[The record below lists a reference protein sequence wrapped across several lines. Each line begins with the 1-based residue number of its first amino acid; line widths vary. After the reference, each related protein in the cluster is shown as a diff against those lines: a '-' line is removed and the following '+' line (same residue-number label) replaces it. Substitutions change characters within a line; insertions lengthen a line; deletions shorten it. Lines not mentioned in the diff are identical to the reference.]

1 MRILFSND
9 GVGDAGGVQSYLAAV
24 VAALAGRRHDVA
36 LLHLDPL
43 RDAAAS
49 PAGTAEHFCVGTSG
63 RSAAID
69 AAMRWHP
76 TVCFSHNMRALSV
89 ERALIAR
96 MPVVK
101 MMHGYFGTCVGGQK
115 IHAFPRVTVCHRR
128 FGLAC
133 AAIYLPRHCGQWSI
147 GKLAEQYSWARA
159 QRMLFAHYAEI
170 VVASRH
176 MSEEYARHGVERAR
190 LTTNPLFSST
200 LPSRMADPPP
210 AFNVLFLG
218 RMTNLKGG
226 DLLLRA
232 AARVRG
238 IGGAGLTL
246 TFAGDGPSRPAWEHL
261 SESLGVHAT
270 FTGWV
275 EGRAREAL
283 FRQASIVAVPSV
295 WPEPFGLVGLEA
307 GAYGVPAVA
316 FDVGGVSEWLRDG
329 INGWMV
335 PAEGGERAL
344 GDALASIQRQAATLG
359 SMRAGAR
366 RVAEELSLD
375 RHVAILE
382 DVLSR
387 AAQRG
392 VAV

>member
-1 MRILFSND
+1 MRILFAND

-24 VAALAGRRHDVA
+24 IAALAARHHDVA

-43 RDAAAS
+43 RDASAS
-49 PAGTAEHFCVGTSG
+49 PAGAAPHFCVGSSG
-63 RSAAID
+63 ENAAID
-69 AAMRWHP
+69 AAMRWRP
-76 TVCFSHNMRALSV
+76 AVCFSHNMRALAV
-89 ERALIAR
+89 ERGLMAR
-96 MPVVK
+96 LPVVK

-115 IHAFPRVTVCHRR
+115 MHAFPRASACHRR
-128 FGLAC
+128 FGVAC
-133 AAIYLPRHCGQWSI
+133 AAIYLPRHCGQWNL

-159 QRMLFAHYAEI
+159 QHALFAHYAEI
-170 VVASRH
+170 MVASRH
-176 MSEEYARHGVERAR
+176 MNDEYMRHGVERTR
-190 LTTNPLFSST
+190 LTTNPLFASM
-200 LPSRMADPPP
+200 LPPRMADAPPP
-210 AFNVLFLG
+210 FNVLFLG

-232 AARVRG
+232 AAWACAH
-238 IGGAGLTL
+238 GGAPLTL
-246 TFAGDGPSRPAWEHL
+246 TLAGDGPSRRDWENL

-270 FTGWV
+270 FPGWV
-275 EGRAREAL
+275 EGDARDAL
-283 FRQASIVAVPSV
+283 FREASIVAVPSV

-335 PAEGGERAL
+335 PAEGGEHAL
-344 GDALASIQRQAATLG
+344 GEALASIRRQSASLG

-375 RHVAILE
+375 RHVAIVE
-382 DVLSR
+382 EVLAR
-387 AAQRG
+387 AARHG
-392 VAV
+392 VAA